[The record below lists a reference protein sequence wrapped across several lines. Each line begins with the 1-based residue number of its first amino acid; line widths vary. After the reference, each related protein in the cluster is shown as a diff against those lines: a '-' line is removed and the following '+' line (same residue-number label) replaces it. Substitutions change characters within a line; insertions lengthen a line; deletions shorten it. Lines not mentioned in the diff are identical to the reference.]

1 LEHPVRG
8 FVPAF
13 TRFFPTIIAPYQTR
27 YAGSSLAMNYP
38 DWLMM
43 RLDRFIWGSTGDL
56 PLPQIA
62 TEFLDISR
70 FRNAQIEQP
79 KRFICHRN

>member
-1 LEHPVRG
+1 MMTSP
-8 FVPAF
+8 PNDI
-13 TRFFPTIIAPYQTR
+13 TSYQTR

-43 RLDRFIWGSTGDL
+43 RLDGLIWGSTSDL
-56 PLPQIA
+56 PLPQMA
-62 TEFLDISR
+62 TEPLDISR
-70 FRNAQIEQP
+70 FGNAQIEQP